1 MISCYNYLNSFLLK
15 YLGVVKMNLS
25 WKSPIVYSIIGLYTI
40 LFTIIPSK
48 RIKIP
53 LQQRAGAKANY
64 LI

>member
-1 MISCYNYLNSFLLK
+1 ME
-15 YLGVVKMNLS
+15 
-25 WKSPIVYSIIGLYTI
+25 SPIVYSIIGLYTI